1 MKKFFA
7 AICVLAIAVS
17 AQAEKK
23 KGLIKQMEGQGY
35 GMAGCGLG
43 SIIFGDDPGK
53 GTQLGAA
60 IVNDI
65 IFPQTFA
72 ISSGISNCGNPDG
85 HASLDTDFIKANK
98 VTLQNES
105 VRGQG
110 ETIQTLSN
118 MMGCQNQDFGSELQ
132 KNYKTIF
139 ATDSVDA
146 IKSEMAKHCKIAG

>member
-1 MKKFFA
+1 MKQIFA
-7 AICVLAIAVS
+7 VLCVLAIAVS

-23 KGLIKQMEGQGY
+23 KGLLQQMEGQGY

-43 SIIFGDDPGK
+43 SIVFGDDPGV
-53 GTQLGAA
+53 GAQLGAA
-60 IVNDI
+60 VVNDI

-72 ISSGISNCGNPDG
+72 ISSGISNCGHPDG
-85 HASLDTDFIKANK
+85 QTAIETDFIKANK
-98 VTLQNES
+98 VALQNES

-118 MMGCQNQDFGSELQ
+118 LMGCQNQNFGSDLQ

-139 ATDSVDA
+139 ATDSVDT
-146 IKSEMAKHCKIAG
+146 IKTEVAKHCKIAG